1 MLDEN
6 EVCEEVVA
14 LLDRMDK
21 FPEEFLDDYRL
32 DQRWGRIVRVI
43 GDDNNNKDVFT
54 SAELRLLQ
62 EKIKGLTRIRMKRE
76 ILENIM
82 RVEFENEK
90 EYRDITYPSTGR
102 TFQPAVPIS
111 NGGAV
116 NAVWSNPYQDQI
128 KKMEED
134 NRKELEELVRK
145 IEKETK
151 KPRLASGKY

>member
-6 EVCEEVVA
+6 EVCEEVTA

-32 DQRWGRIVRVI
+32 DQRWGRIVRII
-43 GDDNNNKDVFT
+43 GDEHNNKDVFT

-62 EKIKGLTRIRMKRE
+62 EKLKGLVRVRMKRE

-82 RVEFENEK
+82 RVEKDEETERFNNLVYNATK
-90 EYRDITYPSTGR
+90 GR
-102 TFQPAVPIS
+102 AAQAVPIS
-111 NGGAV
+111 NGGTT
-116 NAVWSNPYQDQI
+116 NAVWLGPYEDKI

-134 NRKELEELVRK
+134 QRNTMQEEMMRAAREFRNEL
-145 IEKETK
+145 
-151 KPRLASGKY
+151 GKY

>member
-6 EVCEEVVA
+6 EVCEEVTA

-32 DQRWGRIVRVI
+32 DQRWGRIVRII
-43 GDDNNNKDVFT
+43 GDEHNNKDVFT

-62 EKIKGLTRIRMKRE
+62 EKLKGLVRVRMKRE

-82 RVEFENEK
+82 RVEKDEETERFNNLVYNATKGRAAQAVSISEG
-90 EYRDITYPSTGR
+90 TG
-102 TFQPAVPIS
+102 S
-111 NGGAV
+111 V
-116 NAVWSNPYQDQI
+116 NAVWLNPYEDKI

-134 NRKELEELVRK
+134 QRNAMREEMVRATR
-145 IEKETK
+145 EVRNET
-151 KPRLASGKY
+151 GKY

>member
-6 EVCEEVVA
+6 EVCEEVTA

-32 DQRWGRIVRVI
+32 DQRWGRIVRII
-43 GDDNNNKDVFT
+43 GDEHNNKDVFT

-62 EKIKGLTRIRMKRE
+62 EKLKGLVRVRMKRE

-82 RVEFENEK
+82 RVEKDEETERFNNLVYNATKGRAAQAVSISEG
-90 EYRDITYPSTGR
+90 TG
-102 TFQPAVPIS
+102 S
-111 NGGAV
+111 V
-116 NAVWSNPYQDQI
+116 NAVWLNPYEDKI

-134 NRKELEELVRK
+134 QRNAMQEEMMRAAREFRNEL
-145 IEKETK
+145 
-151 KPRLASGKY
+151 GKY